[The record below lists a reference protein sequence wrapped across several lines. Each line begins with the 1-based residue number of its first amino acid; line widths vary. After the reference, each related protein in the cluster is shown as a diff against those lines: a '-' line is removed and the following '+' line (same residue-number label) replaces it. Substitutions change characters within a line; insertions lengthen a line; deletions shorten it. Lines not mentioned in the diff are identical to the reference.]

1 MSKHLVVVI
10 SDLHC
15 GSAVGLSPLKFPL
28 DDGGFY
34 AASPAQA
41 WLLERWEK
49 FWETV
54 RSMKRGRELCVVVN
68 GDIVEGGHFPGSQLS
83 TASAETMEY
92 VADELL
98 KPVRKMAKRMYMVRG
113 TPMHVKQGPGAEE
126 IVGRAIGTD
135 KIGRNYS
142 AQDVNLNVGGVRFNF
157 SHHPASAGGKLPWTR
172 GTGARSF
179 ALQIFFN
186 FKEHGLEPPDIVVR
200 SHLHVFDDT
209 PSSLPVYA
217 VRTPAFCLANEFA
230 KKVGAQNSPISTIGG
245 LAFVID
251 DGRWHME
258 KLFYSTD
265 PPKEVYIA

>member
-15 GSAVGLSPLKFPL
+15 GSTVGLSPERWEQ

-34 AASPAQA
+34 AASPAQK
-41 WLLERWEK
+41 WLLERWEQ

-54 RSMKRGRELCVVVN
+54 RSMKRGRELTVVVN
-68 GDIVEGGHFPGSQLS
+68 GDIVEGSRFGQIS
-83 TASAETMEY
+83 TVSAETMEY
-92 VADELL
+92 VAGEML
-98 KPVRKMAKRMYMVRG
+98 KPVRKMAKRLYLIRG
-113 TPMHVKQGPGAEE
+113 TPVHVKSGPGAEE
-126 IVGRAIGTD
+126 QVGRTIGSE

-142 AQDVNLNVGGVRFNF
+142 AQTLALNVGGVRFNF

-172 GTGARSF
+172 GTGVRSV
-179 ALQIFFN
+179 AMQIFFN
-186 FKEHGLEPPDIVVR
+186 YKEHGEEPPDIVVR
-200 SHLHVFDDT
+200 SHLHVYD
-209 PSSLPVYA
+209 SSPDSAPVFA

-230 KKVGAQNSPISTIGG
+230 LKVGAQNAPISTIGG